1 LGERVRVGVRV
12 RVRLAE
18 GLQCIGQQGG
28 FVDGPVTLGLGL
40 EIGFRFGIGLRL
52 GLGLGLGLGF
62 VDSGLLG

>member
-1 LGERVRVGVRV
+1 MGEGVRVRVGVP
-12 RVRLAE
+12 VRLAE
-18 GLQCIGQQGG
+18 GLQGIGQQGG

-40 EIGFRFGIGLRL
+40 GIGFRFGLGLRL